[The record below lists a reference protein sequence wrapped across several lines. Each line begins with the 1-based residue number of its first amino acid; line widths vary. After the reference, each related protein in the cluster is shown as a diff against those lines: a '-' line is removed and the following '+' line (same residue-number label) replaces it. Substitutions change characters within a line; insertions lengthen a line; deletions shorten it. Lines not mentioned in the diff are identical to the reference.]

1 MGKKN
6 KPTKSRWAEVRGSD
20 VHGRG
25 MFAIKDIPEGT
36 EVIEYLGE
44 RIDKEESNRRGNAL
58 FDESKDTG
66 GAQVYLFTLDD
77 DWDLDGNFDWNTA
90 RLVNHSCEPNCEA
103 QIDEDLGIWLVALR
117 EIEEGEELTFN
128 YGFDLEDY
136 RKHPCH
142 CGSRKCVGYIA
153 GEDYWPK
160 WRRKLKKKKAKAER
174 KAAKER
180 AMKGGKSRGYSS
192 LREF

>member
-6 KPTKSRWAEVRGSD
+6 KPTKSEWAEIRGSL
-20 VHGRG
+20 VHGQG
-25 MFAIKDIPEGT
+25 MFATKDIPEAT
-36 EVIEYLGE
+36 AIIKYRGE
-44 RIDKEESNRRGNAL
+44 RIDKEESNRRGHAL
-58 FDESKDTG
+58 LDESQSTG

-77 DWDLDGNFDWNTA
+77 EWDLDGNFEWNTA

-103 QIDEDLGIWLVALR
+103 QIDEDLKIWLVALR
-117 EIEEGEELTFN
+117 DIEKGAELSFN

-136 RKHPCH
+136 GKHPCR
-142 CGSRKCVGYIA
+142 CGSKKCVGYIA

-160 WRRKLKKKKAKAER
+160 LRKKLKKKKAKAEK

-180 AMKGGKSRGYSS
+180 EKLSALSV
-192 LREF
+192 EH